1 MRPFRNH
8 LSVWLMLATGTMASA
23 VQATQPA
30 GQAAQAAQAAA
41 QPAARPAVPS
51 AKASAGN
58 PWFPLAVGNS
68 WSYRCSVEGNFQ
80 FNKTVR
86 ITAIVSEGAKPLF
99 RTEQRVG
106 KDTIPLVY
114 FLGLADDGS
123 VFKTL
128 KAGEGTRESLIGAA
142 PKVGDRVGDRTV
154 AASERIRVPTLGK
167 IEALR
172 VENFPFDDAGLT
184 PDKRA
189 QWQARFYA
197 RGYGP
202 VAESD
207 GLGGECALSRAP
219 VIVRR

>member
-8 LSVWLMLATGTMASA
+8 LTVSLMLAMGALAPS
-23 VQATQPA
+23 VQATQPT
-30 GQAAQAAQAAA
+30 G
-41 QPAARPAVPS
+41 QPAGPL
-51 AKASAGN
+51 AGN

-68 WSYRCSVEGNFQ
+68 WSYRCSVEGTFQ

-86 ITAIVSEGAKPLF
+86 ITAVVSEGAKPLF
-99 RTEQRVG
+99 KTEQRVG
-106 KDTIPLVY
+106 KDPRPLVY
-114 FLGLADDGS
+114 FLGVADDGS

-128 KAGEGTRESLIGAA
+128 KASEGTRETLVSAA
-142 PKVGDRVGDRTV
+142 PKVGERVGDRTV
-154 AASERIRVPTLGK
+154 AATERIRVPTVGK
-167 IEALR
+167 VEAFR
-172 VENFPFDDAGLT
+172 VENFPFDDSGLS

-219 VIVRR
+219 VISRR